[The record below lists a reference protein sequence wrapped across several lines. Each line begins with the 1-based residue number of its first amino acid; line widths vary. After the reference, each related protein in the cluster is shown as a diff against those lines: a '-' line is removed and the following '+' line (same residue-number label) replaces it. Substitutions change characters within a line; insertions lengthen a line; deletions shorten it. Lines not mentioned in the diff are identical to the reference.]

1 MGKKAMYE
9 LRVVFLCGAV
19 TGDPKYKKKFAGAR
33 ETLQRMG
40 CVVLDPTALPEGLQH
55 DAYLQI
61 TLQMLRICD
70 GVCVFNDWT
79 NADGARAEIAEAI
92 RLDLPIVRWADF
104 QREYAAVKRELDEI
118 SRCIDGRAEF

>member
-1 MGKKAMYE
+1 MGRKAMYE

-19 TGDPKYKKKFAGAR
+19 MGDPKYKKKFVGAR

-40 CVVLDPTALPEGLQH
+40 YVVLDPTALPEGLQH

-79 NADGARAEIAEAI
+79 NSDGARAEIAEAI